1 MASVY
6 NDLDRPPLNE
16 HSLQRALM
24 VPGGFVSALRVLPEI
39 DSTNNALLTAA
50 ADGAPHGSVL
60 VAEEQ
65 TAGRGRL
72 GRVWTA
78 PARSGLFLSIL
89 VRPKV
94 PQDRLGWLPLLAGV
108 AAQSSVHRIAELDVS
123 LKWPNDL
130 IVPGDDAGAGYG
142 AGRKL
147 GGILCQRAVGE
158 RRAARKSDPS
168 AEGEANGAGPGPGA
182 DAGAHPGAETGA
194 GAGSGPAAS
203 GGETDP
209 FESEKLVD
217 KSSLGK
223 PFADKPLADK
233 PLTNDKDHPD
243 YPNNPDTPDTD
254 GVAEIAAVVVGIGLN
269 VTLRPAELPAPHATS
284 VALAGG
290 SVTDRDTLLRALLRD
305 FGSCYAS
312 WAAADGDP
320 ERSGL
325 AAAYRA
331 ACSTL
336 GTPVRAEM
344 PGGAV
349 LSGRADAV
357 DRDGRLVVV
366 DSAGGRVPIGAGD
379 VVHLR

>member
-6 NDLDRPPLNE
+6 KDLDRPPLNE

-39 DSTNNALLTAA
+39 DSTNSALLAAA
-50 ADGAPHGSVL
+50 ADGAPHGSVI

-65 TAGRGRL
+65 TSGRGRL
-72 GRVWTA
+72 GRTWIA

-108 AAQSSVHRIAELDVS
+108 AAQSAVHRVAEIDVS

-130 IVPGDDAGAGYG
+130 IVPGEDKGAGYG

-147 GGILCQRAVGE
+147 GGILCQRGHDE
-158 RRAARKSDPS
+158 R
-168 AEGEANGAGPGPGA
+168 ANGEKP
-182 DAGAHPGAETGA
+182 DEE
-194 GAGSGPAAS
+194 GS
-203 GGETDP
+203 EK
-209 FESEKLVD
+209 FESEKF
-217 KSSLGK
+217 G
-223 PFADKPLADK
+223 ADKPLADK
-233 PLTNDKDHPD
+233 PLADKPLADKPLAD
-243 YPNNPDTPDTD
+243 KPFAEGEAVPDTD
-254 GVAEIAAVVVGIGLN
+254 GVAETVPVIVGIGLN
-269 VTLRPAELPAPHATS
+269 VTLRTDELPAPHATS
-284 VALAGG
+284 IALAGG

-312 WAAADGDP
+312 WVAADGDP

-325 AAAYRA
+325 ADAYRA

-344 PGGAV
+344 PGGV
-349 LSGRADAV
+349 EVSGRADAI
-357 DRDGRLVVV
+357 DPAGRLVVV
-366 DSAGGRVPIGAGD
+366 ADDGGRLPIGAGD

>member
-24 VPGGFVSALRVLPEI
+24 VPGGFVSALRVLPEV
-39 DSTNNALLTAA
+39 DSTNTALLGAA
-50 ADGAPHGSVL
+50 ADGAPHGSVV

-108 AAQSSVHRIAELDVS
+108 AAQSAVHRIAELDVS

-130 IVPGDDAGAGYG
+130 IVPGGDAGAGYG

-147 GGILCQRAVGE
+147 GGILCQRGPGE
-158 RRAARKSDPS
+158 RRRIAKSDPT
-168 AEGEANGAGPGPGA
+168 AEGAGDSGNESGAGNGRR
-182 DAGAHPGAETGA
+182 
-194 GAGSGPAAS
+194 
-203 GGETDP
+203 GETDP
-209 FESEKLVD
+209 FESEKLV
-217 KSSLGK
+217 GK

-233 PLTNDKDHPD
+233 PLGDKPLANEAD
-243 YPNNPDTPDTD
+243 YLDTPDTD
-254 GVAEIAAVVVGIGLN
+254 GVAETAAVVVGIGLN
-269 VTLRPAELPAPHATS
+269 VTLRAAELPAPHATS

-325 AAAYRA
+325 AAAYRS

-344 PGGAV
+344 PGGGV
-349 LSGRADAV
+349 VSGLADSI
-357 DRDGRLVVV
+357 DREGRLVVV
-366 DSAGGRVPIGAGD
+366 DGVGGRVPIGAGD